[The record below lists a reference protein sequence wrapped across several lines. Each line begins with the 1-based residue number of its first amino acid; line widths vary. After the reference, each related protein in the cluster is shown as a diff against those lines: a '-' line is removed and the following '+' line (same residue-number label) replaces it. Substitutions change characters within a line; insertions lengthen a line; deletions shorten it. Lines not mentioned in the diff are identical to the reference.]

1 MKKYIIY
8 IFLFLTVP
16 SIAQE
21 PIYKNGMV
29 VSAHPLASK
38 IGTDILKKGGN
49 AVDAAVAVQFAL
61 SVVLPIA
68 GNIGGGG
75 FMVYRG
81 ADGTYDA
88 LDYREKA
95 PGSSTETM
103 YLDADGNPIT
113 ELSLFGQ
120 LAAGVPGTVD
130 GMVKAHAKYGKLSWE
145 ELIQP
150 AIILAEFGFPLTE
163 AQAREFTESYAQFQK
178 WNPEGTAFTVRESW
192 KPGELLVQKELAE
205 TLKLIQK
212 QGRK

>member
-1 MKKYIIY
+1 MKKYIIQL
-8 IFLFLTVP
+8 FLFLTLP
-16 SIAQE
+16 AIAQE
-21 PIYKNGMV
+21 PVYKNGMV

-95 PGSSTETM
+95 PGNATETM
-103 YLDADGNPIT
+103 YLDAEGNPIT
-113 ELSLFGQ
+113 DLSLFGQ

-163 AQAREFTESYAQFQK
+163 AQAEELTYSYTQFHK
-178 WNPEGTAFTVRESW
+178 WNPEGTAFTVRKEW

-212 QGRK
+212 QGR